1 MAFLTTP
8 KHGWA
13 LFTGGVL
20 VLYVAAQLF
29 SRHQYRCRCGATFQN
44 ADDFDTHLH
53 TAHHYE

>member
-8 KHGWA
+8 KHGGWLILA
-13 LFTGGVL
+13 AGF
-20 VLYVAAQLF
+20 VLYIAAMLF
-29 SRHQYRCRCGATFQN
+29 SRHIYRCRCGATFTN